1 MINFLSVNNLL
12 IGSGIAIP
20 ESITTA
26 NLAVPVFLI
35 LNQKLDHQYLKFF
48 SSALP
53 AHSTAQNDIHF
64 PEEKLY
70 RTDKQYRSS
79 QSGNSGRL
87 LFDWCP
93 KWRYRSFFIFQRKP
107 FFSLLPSGVLGA
119 SSPFKRSS
127 YGQLANCTY
136 EGVAC

>member
-48 SSALP
+48 SSALL
-53 AHSTAQNDIHF
+53 AHSSAQNDIRF

-79 QSGNSGRL
+79 QSGNSGRS

-93 KWRYRSFFIFQRKP
+93 DGGIGHF
-107 FFSLLPSGVLGA
+107 L
-119 SSPFKRSS
+119 SSNENLSS
-127 YGQLANCTY
+127 VFCHRGLRGGQPITSCLCTY
-136 EGVAC
+136 KGVAC